1 MPKNK
6 ITTQGYFVKRLRD
19 AGYYVVRLY
28 SRYSKDDPRKWTVI
42 LNPKRESLLITCY
55 DGSDFEGIA
64 LYEFNDGGVNLPRNF
79 NISTDSIEVVL
90 GHLKQFGVI
99 GREPL
104 NINDGRRKAQKTS
117 KETEEKN

>member
-19 AGYYVVRLY
+19 AGYYVVKLY
-28 SRYSKDDPRKWTVI
+28 DRYEKNDPRKWTVL
-42 LNPKRESLLITCY
+42 LNPKYESLFITCY
-55 DGSDFEGIA
+55 DNSDFEGRA

-90 GHLKQFGVI
+90 QRLNEFGVI
-99 GREPL
+99 GREAL
-104 NINDGRRKAQKTS
+104 NISDGRRKTKAATPAPK
-117 KETEEKN
+117 KG

>member
-19 AGYYVVRLY
+19 AGYYVVKLY
-28 SRYSKDDPRKWTVI
+28 DRYEKNDPRKWTVL
-42 LNPKRESLLITCY
+42 LNPKYESLFITCY
-55 DGSDFEGIA
+55 DNSDFEGRA

-90 GHLKQFGVI
+90 QRLNEFGVI
-99 GREPL
+99 GREAL
-104 NINDGRRKAQKTS
+104 NISDGRRKT
-117 KETEEKN
+117 KEA